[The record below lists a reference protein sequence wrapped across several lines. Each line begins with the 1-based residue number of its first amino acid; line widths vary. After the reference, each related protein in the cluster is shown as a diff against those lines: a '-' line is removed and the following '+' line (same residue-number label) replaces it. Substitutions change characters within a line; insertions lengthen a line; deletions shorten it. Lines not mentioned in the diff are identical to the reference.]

1 MVEGGLIE
9 EVQNLLDQGFT
20 GTEKAMQSI
29 GYKEVVNWINE
40 AKVNREALIEEIFIH
55 TRQLA
60 KSQRTFFNKIHPK
73 NEYHPLLDKMK
84 IIDEAL
90 SFITS

>member
-40 AKVNREALIEEIFIH
+40 AKVNREA
-55 TRQLA
+55 
-60 KSQRTFFNKIHPK
+60 FN
-73 NEYHPLLDKMK
+73 
-84 IIDEAL
+84 
-90 SFITS
+90 